1 MKPLV
6 SYFLA
11 ISFLL
16 IILQESVQMEE
27 CIFRKLDREDK
38 TFCRGSLEI
47 FYPELGDVGCTY
59 IPKCNAYRKR
69 ISKEWISPEVRY
81 QQADMNK
88 KYVLIMVDPDAP
100 SRSNPKYRFWR
111 HWAVTDINGADLKTG
126 NLQGHVLADYLR
138 PTPPPESGYHRYQF
152 LLFEQPA
159 HEAVSLNSEEIASS
173 GSWNINNFVDR
184 FQLGTPVASTQFI
197 TKDYRD

>member
-11 ISFLL
+11 VSFLL
-16 IILQESVQMEE
+16 IILQETVQMEE

-81 QQADMNK
+81 HQADMNK

-100 SRSNPKYRFWR
+100 SRSNPEYRFWR
-111 HWAVTDINGADLKTG
+111 HWAVTDISSYSALALEETDFEDFCAAVLMLGVSGKKTTTFNFSQLSLEKSSFEDYHVSPAIWEKSVIAMGTIIDKDQCFEITREESVAG
-126 NLQGHVLADYLR
+126 NC
-138 PTPPPESGYHRYQF
+138 
-152 LLFEQPA
+152 
-159 HEAVSLNSEEIASS
+159 
-173 GSWNINNFVDR
+173 
-184 FQLGTPVASTQFI
+184 
-197 TKDYRD
+197 

>member
-1 MKPLV
+1 
-6 SYFLA
+6 
-11 ISFLL
+11 
-16 IILQESVQMEE
+16 MEE

-38 TFCRGSLEI
+38 TFCRGNLEI

-111 HWAVTDINGADLKTG
+111 HWAVTDI
-126 NLQGHVLADYLR
+126 
-138 PTPPPESGYHRYQF
+138 S
-152 LLFEQPA
+152 
-159 HEAVSLNSEEIASS
+159 VSTM
-173 GSWNINNFVDR
+173 NI
-184 FQLGTPVASTQFI
+184 
-197 TKDYRD
+197 